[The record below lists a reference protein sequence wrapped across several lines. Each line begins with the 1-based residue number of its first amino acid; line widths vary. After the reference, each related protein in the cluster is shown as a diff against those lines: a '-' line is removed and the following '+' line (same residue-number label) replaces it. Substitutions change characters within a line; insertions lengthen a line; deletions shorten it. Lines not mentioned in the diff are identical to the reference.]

1 MTEDELKQHFLTK
14 VDAVS
19 RVVINK
25 SNIKRPPIVA
35 YVWMNNSTDCKV
47 KALYHTLYHNL
58 LDVLIVIFFFVFLT
72 ERALVTSYIPQ
83 KQTDY
88 CKNEIQ

>member
-25 SNIKRPPIVA
+25 SNIKKPPIVA
-35 YVWMNNSTDCKV
+35 YVWMTNSTDCKV
-47 KALYHTLYHNL
+47 KAFYHTLYHNL
-58 LDVLIVIFFFVFLT
+58 LDVLTATFL
-72 ERALVTSYIPQ
+72 YF
-83 KQTDY
+83 
-88 CKNEIQ
+88 